1 MLLSHALES
10 ALSPGTV
17 RGKGEH
23 FLQVLKH
30 VIKESSADTPLLEL
44 SPMSVHSLPVG
55 LEVAVKVSLLVGLVL
70 GVGVGVKVVL
80 VSLLLTESLKV
91 FEHVI
96 KVEVE
101 RLVVLVKVVVAA
113 SSSSPMALPW

>member
-70 GVGVGVKVVL
+70 GVGVKVVL